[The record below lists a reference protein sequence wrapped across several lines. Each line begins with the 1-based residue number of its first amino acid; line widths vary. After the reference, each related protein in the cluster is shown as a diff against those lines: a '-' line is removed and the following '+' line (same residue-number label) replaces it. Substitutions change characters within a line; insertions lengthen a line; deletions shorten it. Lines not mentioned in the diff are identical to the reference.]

1 MTDVGKSLG
10 DLSQRLSQIPEATLV
25 ELVWSLEGKRAGN
38 HTDGTAVTLLGQFRP
53 RLQLVR
59 PVRRMTAKRLFA
71 LPFEDML
78 TNAPPT
84 QSKIIGKISR
94 AVINPAW
101 DLLVDKLG
109 RTEIDQIETEI
120 RNVGRAHASWLGL
133 GERLWPQCAAAL
145 REIITRG
152 EMNVSYRAEIVPKLG
167 GPEMWLDLQDVCDV
181 LEIGLEIQT
190 MRDNL
195 PPKPIVALG
204 DEDIGVIGQTV
215 MAVDEKMKI
224 RAPVVVY
231 ALVARLDQPTEILS
245 IFVRVAERGMAGSTG
260 ELASITTEVMVT
272 DMEQRFEEVRRQIA
286 SGSNDGKI
294 TVREDLAR
302 EVGHHLEGIQKG
314 KDMLKGTS
322 GAAAAR
328 RLDRVR
334 MKLKDMVNANVIEN
348 AGKDVAAVLADLKR
362 LAPMAMGEGDITEM
376 QQVEDRLLA
385 LQLAAKFAGEIGLS
399 QELKDELKRVEG
411 HIDGHTGKLFF
422 ELRSRGLTP
431 ENREATEANLY
442 SSVRMLELV
451 VGAEKAEKT
460 LVEGLNLIDEKIAE
474 SKG

>member
-1 MTDVGKSLG
+1 MTDVAKSLG

-38 HTDGTAVTLLGQFRP
+38 HTDQTAVTLLGQFRP

-59 PVRRMTAKRLFA
+59 PIRRMSAKRLFA
-71 LPFEDML
+71 LPFEDIL

-84 QSKIIGKISR
+84 QPKIIGKISR

-101 DLLVDKLG
+101 DLMVDKLG
-109 RTEIDQIETEI
+109 RTEVEQIETEI
-120 RNVGRAHASWLGL
+120 RNVGRQNASWLAL
-133 GERLWPQCAAAL
+133 GERLWPQCAKAL

-152 EMNVSYRAEIVPKLG
+152 EKNVAYRAEIVPKLG

-195 PPKPIVALG
+195 PPKPIVALT
-204 DEDIGVIGQTV
+204 DEDIGTIGQTV
-215 MAVDEKMKI
+215 MAVDEKMKV

-245 IFVRVAERGMAGSTG
+245 IFVRVAEKGMAGSTG

-286 SGSNDGKI
+286 SGANDGKI
-294 TVREDLAR
+294 TVREDLAK

-314 KDMLKGTS
+314 KDQLKGTS

-334 MKLKDMVNANVIEN
+334 VKLKDMVAANVIEN
-348 AGKDVAAVLADLKR
+348 AGKDIAKVLADLKR
-362 LAPMAMGEGDITEM
+362 MAPMAGGEGDITEM

-385 LQLAAKFAGEIGLS
+385 LQLAGKFADELGLS
-399 QELKDELKRVEG
+399 KELKDEIKRVET

-422 ELRSRGLTP
+422 DLRARGLQP
-431 ENREATEANLY
+431 EGRESTKANLY
-442 SSVRMLELV
+442 SSVRMLVLV
-451 VGAEKAEKT
+451 SGAEKAEKT
-460 LVEGLNLIDEKIAE
+460 LVEGLSLIDELLAQHR
-474 SKG
+474 G

>member
-38 HTDGTAVTLLGQFRP
+38 HTDSTAVTLLGQFRP

-78 TNAPPT
+78 TNTPPNKP
-84 QSKIIGKISR
+84 KIIGKISR
-94 AVINPAW
+94 HVINPAW
-101 DLLVDKLG
+101 DLIVDKIG
-109 RTEIDQIETEI
+109 RTEVEQIEEEI
-120 RNVGRAHASWLGL
+120 RKVGRAHTSWLAL
-133 GERLWPQCAAAL
+133 GERLWPQCATAL
-145 REIITRG
+145 REIVTRG
-152 EMNVSYRAEIVPKLG
+152 EKNVSYRAEVVPKLG

-181 LEIGLEIQT
+181 LEIGLEIQQ

-195 PPKPIVALG
+195 PPKPIVALT

-215 MAVDEKMKI
+215 MAVDERMKV

-245 IFVRVAERGMAGSTG
+245 IFVRVAEKGMAGSTG

-286 SGSNDGKI
+286 SGANDGKI
-294 TVREDLAR
+294 TVREDLAK
-302 EVGHHLEGIQKG
+302 EVGHHLEGINKG
-314 KDMLKGTS
+314 KEQLKGTS

-334 MKLKDMVNANVIEN
+334 MKLKEMVSANVIEN
-348 AGKDVAAVLADLKR
+348 AGKEIATVLADLKR
-362 LAPMAMGEGDITEM
+362 LAPMATGEGDITEM

-385 LQLAAKFAGEIGLS
+385 MQLAAKYAGELGIS

-422 ELRSRGLTP
+422 DLRSKGLKA
-431 ENREATEANLY
+431 ENREAAEADLY

-451 VGAEKAEKT
+451 SGAERAEKT
-460 LVEGLNLIDEKIAE
+460 LVEGLSLIDEKLAE
-474 SKG
+474 NKG